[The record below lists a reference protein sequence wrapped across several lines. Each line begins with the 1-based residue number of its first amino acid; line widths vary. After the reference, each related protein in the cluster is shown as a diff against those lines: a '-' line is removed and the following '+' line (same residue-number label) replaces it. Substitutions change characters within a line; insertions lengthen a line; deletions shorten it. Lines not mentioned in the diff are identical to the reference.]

1 MDERLDAV
9 DETILLA
16 LKEGQQSLANLSTL
30 ANLNYHTCRQ
40 RLNKLIRYNYLGKPG
55 YGQYALTDK
64 GKRFVEDLTAPVNP
78 DLKDPKLERL
88 IDILPTELH
97 RAFLRL
103 LLSGVIAKYHLA
115 GAYDDGYPAFILGG
129 ETKSF
134 KTALATMV
142 CKLFGL
148 KPEENIYPLFS
159 AIAGEFGIRR
169 FRTKGNDH
177 YSIAA
182 SPNLSSRLSVWM
194 NLTR

>member
-64 GKRFVEDLTAPVNP
+64 GKRFVEDLTVPVNP
-78 DLKDPKLERL
+78 DLKDPRLKKL

-103 LLSGVIAKYHLA
+103 LLSGVIAKHHLT
-115 GAYDDGYPAFILGG
+115 DIFNDGPG
-129 ETKSF
+129 E
-134 KTALATMV
+134 
-142 CKLFGL
+142 
-148 KPEENIYPLFS
+148 
-159 AIAGEFGIRR
+159 
-169 FRTKGNDH
+169 
-177 YSIAA
+177 
-182 SPNLSSRLSVWM
+182 SSL
-194 NLTR
+194 